1 MRVRKLSD
9 DTKYIFIVKF
19 LDGGKNHRLGA
30 EWQRVIRDLKT
41 LRGVE
46 NRIVRGVI
54 PPGAVGCDIYRVAS
68 DHFYN
73 EEKHRLVQK
82 MYFN

>member
-19 LDGGKNHRLGA
+19 LDGEKNHRLGA

-46 NRIVRGVI
+46 NRIARGVI
-54 PPGAVGCDIYRVAS
+54 PPGAVGYDVYRVAS

-73 EEKHRLVQK
+73 EKKHQLVQK